1 MEEEHISVADN
12 AAIKDIVE
20 AARTRPHG
28 ANCVHSR
35 LGTVKRWEELFS
47 HFVVPFGSSSIRK
60 PDLRP
65 RPGIYVR
72 ARTTGKH
79 ALRGWD
85 AYHLFGHIY
94 GDKSMSP
101 SSSSTRICSAGI
113 LLLLLLLLGPILLV
127 RHRCGCST

>member
-1 MEEEHISVADN
+1 MQVERERAGSSPGHIGEAGRQWHNYFSLGQASTHLREEMEEEHISVADN

-35 LGTVKRWEELFS
+35 LGTVKWWEELFS

-65 RPGIYVR
+65 QVFTCANNGQACPE
-72 ARTTGKH
+72 
-79 ALRGWD
+79 
-85 AYHLFGHIY
+85 
-94 GDKSMSP
+94 S
-101 SSSSTRICSAGI
+101 
-113 LLLLLLLLGPILLV
+113 
-127 RHRCGCST
+127 